1 MFHERRAGGR
11 GAPDSNA
18 AQWQADD
25 ADDADDAGGESGH
38 DIDSNQAYGSD
49 DGEMSIR
56 KDENLD

>member
-18 AQWQADD
+18 AQWQ
-25 ADDADDAGGESGH
+25 ADDAGGESGH

>member
-25 ADDADDAGGESGH
+25 ADDAGGESGN
-38 DIDSNQAYGSD
+38 DMDSNQAYGSD